1 MMKLVLLSGGVD
13 SSTALALAKATD
25 PDILAITFTYN
36 QQHEQME
43 LLAAQKVSEYY
54 QVRHKIMDL
63 SSIFSD
69 SQSALSLNNDIPI
82 AEGAYGESNELN
94 TEVEF
99 RNGVFLAILASLA
112 KQYRADEIYF
122 GAHQD
127 ESEQFILT
135 VRLNL
140 FKQ

>member
-54 QVRHKIMDL
+54 QVSHKIMDL
-63 SSIFSD
+63 SSIF
-69 SQSALSLNNDIPI
+69 
-82 AEGAYGESNELN
+82 
-94 TEVEF
+94 F
-99 RNGVFLAILASLA
+99 R
-112 KQYRADEIYF
+112 
-122 GAHQD
+122 
-127 ESEQFILT
+127 
-135 VRLNL
+135 
-140 FKQ
+140 